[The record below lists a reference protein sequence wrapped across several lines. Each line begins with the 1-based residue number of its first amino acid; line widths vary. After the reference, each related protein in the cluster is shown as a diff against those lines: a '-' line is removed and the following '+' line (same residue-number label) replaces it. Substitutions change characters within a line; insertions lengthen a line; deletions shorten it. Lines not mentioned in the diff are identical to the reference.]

1 MTGKQRVNEKK
12 KTRKNES
19 GYSPIPSYPCS
30 DTGIHSKSRRKSD
43 SESGRSMVEMLG
55 VLAIMGVLA
64 IGGIAGYRY
73 AMDKYNA
80 NEILN
85 EVRKRAVTASQQRIL
100 GHAID
105 LSEWSNTIQGHPVTT
120 VDNYNGD
127 TSFFALT
134 VSGIEQSVCDKVIA
148 EKIPFAVE
156 EKVGEVVVG
165 EDTTCAE
172 GNNDI
177 TFAFKNTLDGEGA
190 TGGGEEPEPSDPA
203 CGQNEY
209 QLPDGT
215 CKEDKRCPDPNEF
228 WNGKTRQCESCPTS
242 GGVENNNSDLED
254 SCGKCN
260 NAQEFSGE
268 WGSYSY
274 CVYCPKPG
282 IACGTNCCG
291 EGEGC
296 DFNTKTCVPATCR
309 QDSDCPEPTPLC
321 NTVTGKCFKGC
332 KTNEDCKG
340 ANEFCDLDVTTT
352 DHSCTQKP
360 GQGTCQS
367 ASGTKVGDTDLIR
380 SPERLNWWSAENFCK
395 ANDNKTLI
403 DLSNKCSNWSE
414 IKGWGTCEELKG
426 IESTDNSYWTKNTP
440 SFRTAFGVNLHSG
453 GAGLGFRNNNYYAL
467 CE

>member
-12 KTRKNES
+12 KTREN
-19 GYSPIPSYPCS
+19 
-30 DTGIHSKSRRKSD
+30 
-43 SESGRSMVEMLG
+43 ESGRSMVEMLG

-120 VDNYNGD
+120 ADNYGGD

-134 VSGIEQSVCDKVIA
+134 VS
-148 EKIPFAVE
+148 PFAVE

-228 WNGKTRQCESCPTS
+228 WNGKTRQCEACPTS
-242 GGVENNNSDLED
+242 GGVENNESNLED

-296 DFNTKTCVPATCR
+296 DFNTKTCVLATCR
-309 QDSDCPEPTPLC
+309 QDSDCSELTPLC
-321 NTVTGKCFKGC
+321 DTVTGDCFAGC
-332 KTNEDCKG
+332 KTNDECGD
-340 ANEFCDLDVTTT
+340 NEFCDLDVATT
-352 DHSCTQKP
+352 DYSCTQKP
-360 GQGTCQS
+360 GRGTCRS
-367 ASGTKVGDTDLIR
+367 ASGTAVGDTDLIR
-380 SPERLNWWSAENFCK
+380 SSEPLNWWSAENFCK

-426 IESTDNSYWTKNTP
+426 IESIGYSHWTKNTP

-453 GAGLGFRNNNYYAL
+453 GAGLGFRNNNNYAL

>member
-1 MTGKQRVNEKK
+1 
-12 KTRKNES
+12 
-19 GYSPIPSYPCS
+19 
-30 DTGIHSKSRRKSD
+30 
-43 SESGRSMVEMLG
+43 MVEMLG

-100 GHAID
+100 GRTID
-105 LSEWSNTIQGHPVTT
+105 LSEWSNTIQDHPVTT
-120 VDNYNGD
+120 ADNYNGD

-134 VSGIEQSVCDKVIA
+134 VSGIEKSVCDHVIK
-148 EKIPFAVE
+148 EKILFAVE

-172 GNNDI
+172 GNNAI
-177 TFAFKNTLDGEGA
+177 TFAFKNTLDGEGT

-203 CGQNEY
+203 CGENEY

-215 CKEDKRCPDPNEF
+215 CKEDKRCLDPNQF
-228 WNGKTRQCESCPTS
+228 WNGKTPQCEACPTS
-242 GGVENNNSDLED
+242 GGVEHDSSDLED
-254 SCGKCN
+254 SCEKCN
-260 NAQEFSGE
+260 NAQVFSSDRG
-268 WGSYSY
+268 GYNY

-282 IACGTNCCG
+282 IACGPNCCG

-296 DFNTKTCVPATCR
+296 DFNTRTCVLATCR
-309 QDSDCPEPTPLC
+309 QDSDCSEPTPLC
-321 NTVTGKCFKGC
+321 DTVTGKCFKGC

-340 ANEFCDLDVTTT
+340 ANEFCDLNVATTNY
-352 DHSCTQKP
+352 SCTQKP

-367 ASGTKVGDTDLIR
+367 ASGIKVGDLIR
-380 SPERLNWWSAENFCK
+380 SPKPLNWWSAENFCK
-395 ANDNKTLI
+395 ANNNKTLI

-414 IKGWGTCEELKG
+414 IKAKRGTCEELKG
-426 IESTDNSYWTKNTP
+426 IEGTDNHYWTKNTP
-440 SFRTAFGVNLHSG
+440 NFCTAFFVTLISGDVSDNRRYHSG
-453 GAGLGFRNNNYYAL
+453 YYAL
-467 CE
+467 CVRRSKPSAF

>member
-1 MTGKQRVNEKK
+1 
-12 KTRKNES
+12 
-19 GYSPIPSYPCS
+19 
-30 DTGIHSKSRRKSD
+30 
-43 SESGRSMVEMLG
+43 MVEMLG

-120 VDNYNGD
+120 ANSYNGD

-134 VSGIEQSVCDKVIA
+134 VLGIEQSVCDKVIA
-148 EKIPFAVE
+148 EKISFAVE

-177 TFAFKNTLDGEGA
+177 TFAFRNTLDGEGA

-209 QLPDGT
+209 RLPDGT
-215 CKEDKRCPDPNEF
+215 CKEDKRCPDPNQF
-228 WNGKTRQCESCPTS
+228 WNPDTQRCEACPTS
-242 GGVENNNSDLED
+242 GSVSSISNPSDMED
-254 SCGKCN
+254 TCEKCN
-260 NAQEFSGE
+260 NVQMVLA
-268 WGSYSY
+268 Y
-274 CVYCPKPG
+274 CVYCPRPG
-282 IACGTNCCG
+282 VACGPNCCG
-291 EGEGC
+291 EGEVC
-296 DFNTKTCVPATCR
+296 DFYNETCISATCR
-309 QDSDCPEPTPLC
+309 QDSDCSAPTPLC
-321 NTVTGKCFKGC
+321 DTVTGECFAGC
-332 KTNEDCKG
+332 KTNDDCDSV
-340 ANEFCDLDVTTT
+340 NEFCDLDVKTTSN
-352 DHSCTQKP
+352 SCMKP
-360 GQGTCQS
+360 GRGICRL
-367 ASGTKVGDTDLIR
+367 ASGTAVGSTGWIKSD
-380 SPERLNWWSAENFCK
+380 SGMNWWSAENFCK
-395 ANDNKTLI
+395 ANNKTLI

-414 IKGWGTCEELKG
+414 IKANGYGTCEELKG
-426 IESTDNSYWTKNTP
+426 IESVHNAYWTKHSSNFCHTLNVRP
-440 SFRTAFGVNLHSG
+440 VFVNYDFRENEYT
-453 GAGLGFRNNNYYAL
+453 YAL